1 VPFARPVTHSDTGE
15 LALYFVAWADLL
27 PDRIDRTL
35 QASEPGFMAAQAL
48 HQSADS
54 EFG

>member
-1 VPFARPVTHSDTGE
+1 MPFERPVTYSDTGE
-15 LALYFVAWADLL
+15 LVLDFVARADLL

-35 QASEPGFMAAQAL
+35 QAPESRFMAAQAL